1 MNRNQLLYNAA
12 MALVECAKY
21 ISPVDNDFVQDMLDK
36 AQDFTNQISINEK
49 LEKEVDEFEEKI
61 REGLTE

>member
-21 ISPVDNDFVQDMLDK
+21 INPVDRDFTQIMLDK
-36 AQDFTNQISINEK
+36 AQEFSEK
-49 LEKEVDEFEEKI
+49 ITVDSELEKEVDDIE
-61 REGLTE
+61 REIKKGL